1 MAGTGAGAATY
12 DIATD
17 VGRVRLLVA
26 DTDTGDATF
35 SDAEIEWALAAED
48 GVYRAAALLLRALAV
63 DSARLAVRV
72 SRGGVSED
80 LTQVAANLR
89 AQADAYE
96 AKANAGIPALSSVV
110 SPSWEPFS
118 ATENLLTGRPL

>member
-35 SDAEIEWALAAED
+35 ADAEIEWALVAET

-89 AQADAYE
+89 AQADAYD
-96 AKANAGIPALSSVV
+96 AKAAAGDVVSSVV

-118 ATENLLTGRPL
+118 ATENLLTGRPV